1 MTESKPLSLLVVDD
15 EPDMR
20 SSMTRILKLRGYHVS
35 TAASGDEAIDCV
47 RRSEPDGVLMDI
59 VMPGIDGVEA
69 FRRIRAFAPN
79 VFVVFMTA
87 FTKAMEDARDEAP
100 VEVLSKPVEFEQL
113 CALIE
118 SAAVTRPI
126 LIVDDDIDF
135 CQSLRRVLAAKGLDV
150 HVAHHADEAVLV
162 FERRP
167 RAIVLLDMKLNGK
180 TGLEVLAE
188 LRQRNAQAIVM
199 TMSGIPEM
207 HPLMQQAKEMSVY
220 ETFTKPLEPDH
231 LFDTIDRAARARS
244 RKSASE

>member
-1 MTESKPLSLLVVDD
+1 MTESQALSLLVVDD

-20 SSMTRILKLRGYHVS
+20 SSMTRILKLRGYRVS
-35 TAASGDEAIDCV
+35 TASSGEEAIDCV
-47 RRSEPDGVLMDI
+47 RGSEPDGVLMDI

-79 VFVVFMTA
+79 VYVIFMTA

-113 CALIE
+113 CTLIE

-126 LIVDDDIDF
+126 MIVDDDPDF
-135 CQSLRRVLAAKGLDV
+135 CQSLRRVLATKGLEV
-150 HVAHHADEAVLV
+150 HVAHHADEAAQL

-180 TGLEVLAE
+180 NGLEVLNE
-188 LRQRNAQAIVM
+188 LRQRNAKAIVFA
-199 TMSGIPEM
+199 MSGIPEM

-220 ETFTKPLEPDH
+220 ETFTKPLDLDN
-231 LFDTIDRAARARS
+231 LFSTIDRAGRS
-244 RKSASE
+244 GGQKPAAE